1 MPMTDKE
8 IRIFK
13 KWLRSHLKFGPTN
26 LVFLKKDGTLRNMK
40 CTLNPT
46 LIMFIDPSYVE
57 HVAVNTPESDTNI
70 RVFDLE
76 NKGWR
81 SFRWDSV
88 KEVRFTL

>member
-1 MPMTDKE
+1 
-8 IRIFK
+8 
-13 KWLRSHLKFGPTN
+13 
-26 LVFLKKDGTLRNMK
+26 
-40 CTLNPT
+40 
-46 LIMFIDPSYVE
+46 MFMDPSYVE
-57 HVAVNTPESDTNI
+57 HVAVNTPESDTSI